1 MILPDDIGEVSGLQV
16 TFLMDDYAGYNS
28 GYLASHGI
36 SLLLDIAS
44 GEVKRRVLLDVG
56 PNPIPLLFNMEK
68 AGIDPSSIDMIFL
81 SHCHY
86 DHTFALADIVKEM
99 KKNVMIIAH
108 PDIFRKNFSLKP
120 CLEEIGA
127 SDKNNPDNLVSLG
140 GQIIPVRHP
149 FPLME
154 GVISS
159 GEVARVNSFEG
170 KGIGTY
176 NLVDGELRPDELLD
190 DLSLII
196 NLKDMGLLV
205 VTGCSH
211 SGIINIIEHA
221 VNITGIE
228 KVYGVIGGLHLVSAD
243 DQVIE
248 ATIGHLEKY
257 NLRLLAPGHC
267 TGIKAQ
273 YRISERF
280 GERCLL
286 PHSGKIISIL

>member
-1 MILPDDIGEVSGLQV
+1 MILPGDIGEVSGLKI

-28 GYLASHGI
+28 EYLASHGI
-36 SLLLDIAS
+36 SLLMDIAA
-44 GEVKRRVLLDVG
+44 GEVRRRVLLDVG
-56 PNPIPLLFNMEK
+56 PNPIPLLFNMKK
-68 AGIDPSSIDMIFL
+68 AGIDPSTIDMIYL

-86 DHTFALADIVKEM
+86 DHTFALADILKEM
-99 KKNVMIIAH
+99 KKNVMIIGH

-120 CLEEIGA
+120 CLEEIGT
-127 SDKNNPDNLVSLG
+127 SDRNSLDNLASLG
-140 GQIIPVRHP
+140 GQFIPVRHP
-149 FPLME
+149 FPLMK

-196 NLKDMGLLV
+196 NLRDKGLLI

-211 SGIINIIEHA
+211 SGIINIVEHA
-221 VNITGIE
+221 VKITGIE
-228 KVYGVIGGLHLVSAD
+228 KVHGIIGGLHLVSAD
-243 DQVIE
+243 DRVIDT
-248 ATIGHLEKY
+248 TIDHLEKF
-257 NLRLLAPGHC
+257 NPRLLAPGHC
-267 TGIKAQ
+267 TGMKAQ
-273 YRISERF
+273 YRIAERF

-286 PHSGKIISIL
+286 PHSGKVINVL